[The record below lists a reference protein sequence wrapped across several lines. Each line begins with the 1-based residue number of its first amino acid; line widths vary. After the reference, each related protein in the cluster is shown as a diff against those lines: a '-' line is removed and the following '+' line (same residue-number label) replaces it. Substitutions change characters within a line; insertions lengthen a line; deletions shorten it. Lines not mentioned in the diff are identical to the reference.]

1 MCTNKTEVSRSW
13 LDDLLIILVL
23 LVSTRAAFVNFESEA
38 TILIFLVSGII
49 WLFRGAR
56 IVPAALIFVT
66 VSLVWLSLHAIL
78 HDMTNAKTLAGHFVR
93 ILIAFFVLGIVAR
106 PLDVFVKWVTVF
118 SSVGLGLFFI
128 GLLAPTLTEVLYD
141 ATPAVLQFS
150 GGTVVGE
157 QLTGAWARASW
168 LFYIFAPERSTQNHG
183 FMWEP
188 AAYAMVC
195 SFALWCR
202 ILAGRYQFDRTN
214 IILLLAIASTV
225 STTGTVGLAIS
236 LGVMLLHRGVTGAL
250 VILLTLPMALA
261 FFFNADFLVAK
272 ILAEVTSGYSVYMQ
286 WGLSRSASFQLDMQS
301 LRHALILGN
310 GIVVEASDTLL
321 FRLPSNNGFSDYL
334 ARHGLVMSAYL
345 AGIFM
350 LGTYKQFRVG
360 LLKVLC
366 FCAVVFLFAWSEK
379 FFELPLFYLLAFAGY
394 YRREHAVSPHTS
406 GLHLIS

>member
-1 MCTNKTEVSRSW
+1 MCTNETETSGNW

-23 LVSTRAAFVNFESEA
+23 LVSSRAAFVNFESEA
-38 TILIFLVSGII
+38 SLLIFFVSGFV

-56 IVPAALIFVT
+56 IVPAALIFVM

-78 HDMTNAKTLAGHFVR
+78 HDLTNAKTLAGHFVR
-93 ILIAFFVLGIVAR
+93 ILTAFFVLGAVTR
-106 PLDVFVKWVTVF
+106 PLDVLVKWVTVF
-118 SSVGLGLFFI
+118 SSVGLGLFSI
-128 GLLAPTLTEVLYD
+128 GLLAPTLIQVLYD
-141 ATPAVLQFS
+141 ATPSMLQFS
-150 GGTVVGE
+150 GGTVVGD
-157 QLTGAWARASW
+157 QLTGAWRRASW
-168 LFYIFAPERSTQNHG
+168 LLYIFAPERSTQNHG

-202 ILAGRYQFDRTN
+202 ILAGRCRFDRTN

-225 STTGTVGLAIS
+225 STTGIVGLAFS
-236 LGVMLLHRGVTGAL
+236 LGVMLLHRAVTGAL
-250 VILLTLPMALA
+250 VILLTFPMALL
-261 FFFNADFLVAK
+261 FFLNADFLVAK

-286 WGLSRSASFQLDMQS
+286 WGLSRSASFLLDMQS

-310 GIVVEASDTLL
+310 GIVVEASHALL

-334 ARHGLVMSAYL
+334 ARYGLVMSGYMV
-345 AGIFM
+345 GIFM
-350 LGTYKQFRVG
+350 LGTHIQFRIG
-360 LLKVLC
+360 LLKVFC
-366 FCAVVFLFAWSEK
+366 FCFAVFLFAWSEK